1 MKTAIDRRHVLHA
14 GIAAGVSL
22 ITPQA
27 KACEFFSQ
35 NLRIIHPWSRATGE
49 DSTSVAVCM
58 TFDNVMATDR
68 LIGAESP
75 VCTSAEMGGD
85 GAKPFVDFLIPEGQ
99 TSVLSETGIH
109 LRLVGLQFALPTGRQ
124 YPLTLIFKNAGS
136 VSAKLSID
144 YKRFG

>member
-22 ITPQA
+22 ITPRA
-27 KACEFFSQ
+27 KACEFFTR

-58 TFDNVMATDR
+58 TFTDVMANDR

-75 VCTSAEMGGD
+75 VCSGAEMGGE
-85 GAKPFVDFLIPEGQ
+85 GAQPFVDILIPEGQ
-99 TSVLSETGIH
+99 TTVLSEAGTH
-109 LRLVGLQFALPTGRQ
+109 LRLVGLQRELPAGRE
-124 YPLTLIFKNAGS
+124 YPLTLIFEIGGPA
-136 VSAKLSID
+136 SARLTID